1 LPTQDNIGRPFA
13 SVMLTVV
20 CFGGATVSA
29 AGVGFVAR
37 AFLPPADFGAAGF
50 FALSAGAAVAFFVL
64 FLLVADMTI

>member
-20 CFGGATVSA
+20 CFGVAAVSA

-37 AFLPPADFGAAGF
+37 AFLPLANLGAAGF
-50 FALSAGAAVAFFVL
+50 FVLVFLDAGI
-64 FLLVADMTI
+64 TI